1 MILLQSVSNASFTY
15 TAVTDFAKCS
25 LYYNY
30 ALQHLHANAYK
41 QHTQAYTHIHIPH
54 KHTDHT
60 HACAHTHT
68 HTHIHTHTYT
78 HTHTYMGACER
89 VRGNK
94 TTD

>member
-54 KHTDHT
+54 KHTYTPTILMH
-60 HACAHTHT
+60 AHTHT
-68 HTHIHTHTYT
+68 HTHTHI

>member
-54 KHTDHT
+54 KHTYT
-60 HACAHTHT
+60 PTILMHAH
-68 HTHIHTHTYT
+68 T